1 MTETMA
7 DSLAEA
13 LGVGTAGAEQR
24 FKIGGGGYGGGGG
37 ASVGTIDDLET
48 GDKVGPSDGKSSVS
62 FWGVFAFTPTRIS
75 AHARRVLVNQT
86 SLRVSSQR

>member
-1 MTETMA
+1 MA

-13 LGVGTAGAEQR
+13 LGVGAAGAEQR

-48 GDKVGPSDGKSSVS
+48 GDKVGPSNGSSVS
-62 FWGVFAFTPTRIS
+62 FRGVFAFTPERGS
-75 AHARRVLVNQT
+75 AHARVLVNQT
-86 SLRVSSQR
+86 SLRVSRSSRLFV